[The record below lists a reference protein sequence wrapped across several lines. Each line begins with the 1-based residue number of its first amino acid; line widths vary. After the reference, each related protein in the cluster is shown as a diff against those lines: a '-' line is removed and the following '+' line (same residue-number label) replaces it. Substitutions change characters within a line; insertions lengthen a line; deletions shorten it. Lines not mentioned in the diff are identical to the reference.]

1 MSHAR
6 RWWSRG
12 ESLWARASV
21 DSSARP
27 RANRRAVPTCPACY
41 KQSRKPEKFNYV
53 YHRVLRRVGIG
64 YFRCTH
70 CDAYYFGFPWYEW
83 GWFLRLRAMTR
94 SWTRRVPVDRMCPN
108 CGQSTIHRS
117 HRQSIGEHLLSFFRI
132 SPYRCEECGHR
143 FFAWKR
149 NGDR

>member
-1 MSHAR
+1 M
-6 RWWSRG
+6 
-12 ESLWARASV
+12 
-21 DSSARP
+21 
-27 RANRRAVPTCPACY
+27 PTCPACY

-53 YHRVLRRVGIG
+53 QHRVLRRIGIG

-83 GWFLRLRAMTR
+83 GWFARLRAMTR
-94 SWTRRVPVDRMCPN
+94 SLTRRPPVERTCPN
-108 CGQSTIHRS
+108 CGQSQTHRS
-117 HRQSIGEHLLSFFRI
+117 HRQSIGEHLLSFFLIR
-132 SPYRCEECGHR
+132 PYRCEECGHR